1 MKLHDKNGNGTISY
15 SREFWAVVE
24 DCINF
29 RKYIG
34 MYLNIHERI
43 KIRHTFPKESDENA
57 PYDEL
62 DINELAVWVARTW
75 AFLQKTSTMHADEN
89 FFFTKNYAIL

>member
-1 MKLHDKNGNGTISY
+1 
-15 SREFWAVVE
+15 
-24 DCINF
+24 
-29 RKYIG
+29 

-75 AFLQKTSTMHADEN
+75 AFFAEDLNDACR
-89 FFFTKNYAIL
+89 

>member
-1 MKLHDKNGNGTISY
+1 
-15 SREFWAVVE
+15 
-24 DCINF
+24 
-29 RKYIG
+29 

-75 AFLQKTSTMHADEN
+75 AFFAEDLNDACRWELFFLWNKRKIMQFYEN
-89 FFFTKNYAIL
+89 FIIFFVFIFYQAV